1 MNASYLIILGCET
14 ANIPSQYSF
23 PTIGYV
29 KSCGFIGTLCLI
41 TKSGN
46 IVDTEIAYPAESCNK
61 LMWILTIIIIFDN
74 STGRKNIECTK
85 SRINVQCSEKH
96 SHSVT

>member
-1 MNASYLIILGCET
+1 MNASYFITLGCET

-29 KSCGFIGTLCLI
+29 KSCGIIGTFCSI
-41 TKSGN
+41 TKSAN
-46 IVDTEIAYPAESCNK
+46 IVDSEIAYPAESCKK

-74 STGRKNIECTK
+74 STGRK
-85 SRINVQCSEKH
+85 KH
-96 SHSVT
+96 WMYKI